1 MFRVR
6 GLRYLFLN
14 LSFRCVSET
23 EIVMILQGFLHEEG
37 CFTAKKN
44 IFVLFSCIISTNYRI
59 KMQSLDK

>member
-23 EIVMILQGFLHEEG
+23 EIVMILQGFLHEG
-37 CFTAKKN
+37 DVSLQKN
-44 IFVLFSCIISTNYRI
+44 IFVLFSCKISTNYRI

>member
-37 CFTAKKN
+37 RFTAKHY
-44 IFVLFSCIISTNYRI
+44 FVLFSCIICTNYRI
-59 KMQSLDK
+59 KM